1 MKTKPTPKSVGYK
14 GKHTDTHSLKNTLFK
29 QTMAW

>member
-14 GKHTDTHSLKNTLFK
+14 GKHTLKNTLFK